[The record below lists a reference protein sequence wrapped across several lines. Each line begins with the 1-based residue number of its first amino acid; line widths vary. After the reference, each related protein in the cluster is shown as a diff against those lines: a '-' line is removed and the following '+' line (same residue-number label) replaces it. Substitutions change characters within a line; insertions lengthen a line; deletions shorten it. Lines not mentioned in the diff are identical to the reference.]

1 MLDVSNWENMRI
13 SYSDT
18 TQYRNILRMLFS
30 MNKNNYP
37 AVSLDNDI
45 DIESKDE
52 LEYDEAA
59 ANEHMDLI
67 YNHTKHHSLFHKIYI
82 KGASFMLSDDV
93 NIGVAIMFS
102 YDYLDLF
109 IPCYV
114 DFCKDPEKFNETNS
128 SYKVL
133 YNKLYQ

>member
-13 SYSDT
+13 RYSDT
-18 TQYRNILRMLFS
+18 TQYRNILRRLFS
-30 MNKNNYP
+30 MDKNNYP

-67 YNHTKHHSLFHKIYI
+67 YNRTKHNSLFHKIYM

-102 YDYLDLF
+102 YDYLELF
-109 IPCYV
+109 IPCYL
-114 DFCKDPEKFNETNS
+114 DFCKDPENFNETNS
-128 SYKVL
+128 NYKVL

>member
-1 MLDVSNWENMRI
+1 MLDVSNWENVKI
-13 SYSDT
+13 SYNDT

-30 MNKNNYP
+30 MDKHNYP

-52 LEYDEAA
+52 LEYDDSAA
-59 ANEHMDLI
+59 TEHMDLI
-67 YNHTKHHSLFHKIYI
+67 YNQTKQNNLFHTIYL
-82 KGASFMLSDDV
+82 KGASFMLSQDV

-102 YDYLDLF
+102 YDYLDIF
-109 IPCYV
+109 IPCYI
-114 DFCKDPEKFNETNS
+114 DFCKNPNGFNENTP